1 MCDYSLENVAS
12 RAASKGEK
20 LVSTRF
26 PNAMTKGFA
35 GVNDRTVAVCL
46 RPGTE
51 LAFDHPVEFEKNCI
65 ETRRTKVKVATFRQV
80 DLENRHTH
88 HDALEFS
95 DGQIVRLASLIP
107 GQVAVVLQ
115 LPHEAAGRTRH
126 AGCAEQ
132 GDRGYLAVRLIGA
145 RYRRRASCVNGMERG
160 QGCLAAEASDAV
172 GIG

>member
-12 RAASKGEK
+12 RAASRGEK

-35 GVNDRTVAVCL
+35 GVNERTVAVCL

-51 LAFDHPVEFEKNCI
+51 LAFDHTVEFEKNCI
-65 ETRRTKVKVATFRQV
+65 ETRRTKDKVATFRQV

-107 GQVAVVLQ
+107 GQVATVLQ
-115 LPHEAAGRTRH
+115 LPHEGTDEPATR
-126 AGCAEQ
+126 
-132 GDRGYLAVRLIGA
+132 AVQSRVIEDIG
-145 RYRRRASCVNGMERG
+145 
-160 QGCLAAEASDAV
+160 L
-172 GIG
+172 

>member
-35 GVNDRTVAVCL
+35 GVNDRAVAVCL

-51 LAFDHPVEFEKNCI
+51 LAFNDTVEFEKNCI
-65 ETRRTKVKVATFRQV
+65 ETRRTNVKVATFRQI
-80 DLENRHTH
+80 DLQNRHTH

-115 LPHEAAGRTRH
+115 LPHEATEKP
-126 AGCAEQ
+126 AEQ
-132 GDRGYLAVRLIGA
+132 APQSRVIEDISR
-145 RYRRRASCVNGMERG
+145 
-160 QGCLAAEASDAV
+160 
-172 GIG
+172 

>member
-35 GVNDRTVAVCL
+35 GINDRMVAVCL

-51 LAFDHPVEFEKNCI
+51 LAFDHTVEFEKNCI
-65 ETRRTKVKVATFRQV
+65 ETRHTKVKVATFRQV

-107 GQVAVVLQ
+107 GQVATVLQ
-115 LPHEAAGRTRH
+115 LPHEGTAEPATQAAQSRVI
-126 AGCAEQ
+126 E
-132 GDRGYLAVRLIGA
+132 
-145 RYRRRASCVNGMERG
+145 
-160 QGCLAAEASDAV
+160 
-172 GIG
+172 GIWL